1 MVTSDDAARKGLIRI
16 RAANYREALDMIYS
30 NYGKDVRIVH
40 TRSLN
45 KGGLLGVMGGK
56 EVEIY
61 ITPRASYENWER
73 VRGDDSCPD
82 GSKSPPPKSNNGPSV
97 VAGAESAGTDSHTI
111 TDQSLVQL
119 SQRIQNLVEKQQQQL
134 EQFQQ
139 QQRLAAPQ
147 QPNAATPS
155 AAQYSAPSNAVQSA
169 PAVSPVANEV
179 EPAITNDV
187 NAVVVTAQSGAPSPR
202 PIHPVVRA
210 AARLLD
216 DRGFSREQCAELIE
230 RLRRRNL
237 NGSGHDPS
245 ECDLLARVHLAE
257 LVRPKIPPCRTIDLT
272 RNPATPL
279 FDGAEPADKA
289 PSAATTGARVIAF
302 VGTPGVGKTTTIAK
316 LLVPLKL
323 GYERKVGV
331 LSIDNYRIGARDQL
345 QRYAELIHFPVV
357 IADAAAG
364 IGAAIGQ
371 LQDCDL
377 VFVDTAGTSRNE
389 VARLEDLKAKLRAL
403 GTVETHLCISATSA
417 PKTLLQ
423 ATKRFQDVGYDR
435 LLVTRV
441 DEAANCG
448 HLLDV
453 FQAAKVPIS
462 YLTCGQNVPD
472 DIHAASLERVEDL
485 LLGAPQ

>member
-1 MVTSDDAARKGLIRI
+1 MVTSDDTVRKGLIRI
-16 RAANYREALDMIYS
+16 RAANYREALDKIYAS
-30 NYGKDVRIVH
+30 YGKDVRIVH
-40 TRSLN
+40 TRTLH

-61 ITPRASYENWER
+61 ITPRASYEHWER
-73 VRGDDSCPD
+73 ERADDASHPGAAKD
-82 GSKSPPPKSNNGPSV
+82 APLKTGGNPSV
-97 VAGAESAGTDSHTI
+97 ALGAESATTDAHKI

-119 SQRIQNLVEKQQQQL
+119 SQRIQNLVEKQQQKL
-134 EQFQQ
+134 EQLQRQQ
-139 QQRLAAPQ
+139 QQQPHSVPQ
-147 QPNAATPS
+147 QPT
-155 AAQYSAPSNAVQSA
+155 AVPTALGTLST
-169 PAVSPVANEV
+169 STEF
-179 EPAITNDV
+179 EPANSDRMDAPVV
-187 NAVVVTAQSGAPSPR
+187 NAQPGVPSPR
-202 PIHPVVRA
+202 PIPPIVRA

-216 DRGFSREQCAELIE
+216 ERGFSREQCAELIE

-237 NGSGHDPS
+237 NGSGHDPN

-257 LVRPKIPPCRTIDLT
+257 LVRPKIPPCRTIDLL
-272 RNPATPL
+272 RHPATPL
-279 FDGAEPADKA
+279 FEGAATVDKA
-289 PSAATTGARVIAF
+289 PDVVPTGARIVAL
-302 VGTPGVGKTTTIAK
+302 VGTPGVGKTTTVAK
-316 LLVPLKL
+316 LLVQLKL

-345 QRYAELIHFPVV
+345 HRYAELIHFPVV

-364 IGAAIGQ
+364 IGPAIAQ

-377 VFVDTAGTSRNE
+377 VFVDTAGTSRHE
-389 VARLEDLKAKLRAL
+389 VTRFHDLKTKLRAL

-453 FQAAKVPIS
+453 FQAARVPIS

-472 DIHAASLERVEDL
+472 DIHAASLERVEEL